1 MKSLFSLA
9 ALALLAI
16 GANAQTTVCAP
27 PAQAGANSS
36 GSYTITAGATLPV
49 IWTPS
54 PTAGCTTY
62 FTLDGSTPTSSS
74 PVYTGQTIALTQT
87 TTILMVAEGPGM
99 TASEQEGGKWA
110 VTVTGTAPP
119 VTPPAALFCASST
132 NPACGAALNWTAP
145 ASSTDPVV
153 GYQVFRDGAQLTTA
167 VVTGVTYTDRAIAP
181 STTYTYYVVS
191 VDAAGAQSTASNS
204 VSVVVPAPP
213 VETPAPPTGLTG
225 TVVE

>member
-9 ALALLAI
+9 ALMLLAI
-16 GANAQTTVCAP
+16 GANAQTVCAP
-27 PAQAGANSS
+27 PAQASNFS
-36 GSYTITAGATLPV
+36 GSYTIAAGTTLPV
-49 IWTPS
+49 LWTPS

-62 FTLDGSTPTSSS
+62 FTVNGSTPTSSS

-87 TTILMVAEGPGM
+87 TTILMVAEGSGM
-99 TASEQEGGKWA
+99 TTSQQVGGDWTI
-110 VTVTGTAPP
+110 TVTGTAPP
-119 VTPPAALFCASST
+119 VTPLPALFCATST

-153 GYQVFRDGAQLTTA
+153 GYQVFRNGAQLTTA
-167 VVTGVTYTDRAIAP
+167 VVTGVTYTDKAIAP

-225 TVVE
+225 TVVD

>member
-9 ALALLAI
+9 ALMLLAI
-16 GANAQTTVCAP
+16 GANAATGISSPLTAVATVGAP
-27 PAQAGANSS
+27 FTYQITVSGTGTGYAATGLPPGLTYVAATGVISGTPTAAGAYNV
-36 GSYTITAGATLPV
+36 TLGATLSGNGFTSATLV
-49 IWTPS
+49 LTVNA
-54 PTAGCTTY
+54 AG
-62 FTLDGSTPTSSS
+62 
-74 PVYTGQTIALTQT
+74 
-87 TTILMVAEGPGM
+87 
-99 TASEQEGGKWA
+99 GG
-110 VTVTGTAPP
+110 T
-119 VTPPAALFCASST
+119 TPPPPPPPTLFCATST
-132 NPACGAALNWTAP
+132 NPACGVVLNWTAP

-153 GYQVFRDGAQLTTA
+153 EYQVFRNGAQLTTA
-167 VVTGVTYTDRAIAP
+167 VVTGVTYTDKAIAP